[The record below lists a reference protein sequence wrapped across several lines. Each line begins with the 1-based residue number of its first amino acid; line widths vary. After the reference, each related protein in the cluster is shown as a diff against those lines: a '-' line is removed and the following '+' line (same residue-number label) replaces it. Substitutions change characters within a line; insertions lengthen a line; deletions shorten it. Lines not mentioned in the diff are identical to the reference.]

1 MFLQINEMKTKDLD
15 CSQVVP
21 MIAMSGNEIELVI
34 SRNPLAGADG
44 SRMPISL
51 AGKWLV
57 IELVS
62 RNPLA
67 GADGSRMPISLAG
80 KWLVTELVISRNPL
94 AGADGSRMPT

>member
-1 MFLQINEMKTKDLD
+1 MKTKDLD

-57 IELVS
+57 IS

-80 KWLVTELVISRNPL
+80 K
-94 AGADGSRMPT
+94 